1 MTPLR
6 TKLNR
11 PRLRQVHTPRPAL
24 VARLNSGLDGD
35 ITLVTAPAG
44 HGKTSLAVEWAAQSP
59 LPVAWLAL
67 DPSDDDVNVFL
78 SYLVAA
84 IRTLF
89 PDACPTTLALIQDEH
104 SAQSDLL
111 PTIFVNEIDDLPQRF
126 VVVIDDY
133 HEITQPPVHQL
144 LDRVLRRPPA
154 QMHLMLLGR
163 ADPPL
168 SLGRLRAMGLLNE
181 LGVKDLRFNPSEAEA
196 LMQQLTGPLD
206 DRAAALLLQRTEGW
220 VAGLQLASLS
230 LRSAADTTAMLD
242 ILKAENNSY
251 VFDYLFEQVLSQ
263 QPPSVREYLV
273 KTSILDRISPSL
285 ARAVVGPGAAM
296 PTTLVE
302 VERAGLFL
310 NALDNSGEWF
320 TYHTLFRDALRKL
333 LADTYTPAEIAVLH
347 LRASEWFEQHGLI
360 EDAVTHALAG
370 GDPSLAARILAA
382 RIADHLS
389 PEGWRT
395 IDHWLGYLEPPTLAL
410 NPLLLVAKAYVL
422 MYQFKWDAMLPF
434 ISQAEAQLADP
445 DAALDPEHKAMARA
459 FLHWIWAYRWITTL
473 QAQPAYDAARRALA
487 LMPAQYG
494 AASGMILHALA
505 IAMQWL
511 GKAEDAERLLNEAL
525 IAVPAQS
532 TDPQAIFGPLQSLV
546 TLLLAEGYL
555 ARGSQVA
562 EILLQKADEL
572 GAPNMKAWAYLS
584 LGAAA
589 YYGDEALRAIDYFAA
604 AVQLRYSSNPV
615 ASEQCFIGLAL
626 SYQVLGRDDEVR
638 GVLATMLD
646 YHRELALPVLNDD
659 YRALQA
665 RVAILRGDVDTARQW
680 SGHKVSDAGLAIGWL
695 VVPVVANVRVR
706 LVDNPSPA
714 DLDEMLAELDRLLGL
729 LVNLRQPTRQTE
741 LLSLKAAALH
751 KRGRRPEAHQA
762 LDEALALAEPR
773 GLIRPIA
780 DIGLAL
786 EPLLQEKVR
795 AHSSAYLVRLLNAL
809 RPAATAPQ
817 IALPEKPR
825 LTTREREVLALL
837 AQYQTDRVIAATL
850 VISPVTVRTHIENLA
865 GKLGVRGRRAIVN
878 RAREL
883 ALLPGAG

>member
-154 QMHLMLLGR
+154 QMHLMLLGP

-273 KTSILDRISPSL
+273 KTSILDRISPL
-285 ARAVVGPGAAM
+285 
-296 PTTLVE
+296 
-302 VERAGLFL
+302 
-310 NALDNSGEWF
+310 
-320 TYHTLFRDALRKL
+320 
-333 LADTYTPAEIAVLH
+333 
-347 LRASEWFEQHGLI
+347 
-360 EDAVTHALAG
+360 
-370 GDPSLAARILAA
+370 
-382 RIADHLS
+382 
-389 PEGWRT
+389 
-395 IDHWLGYLEPPTLAL
+395 
-410 NPLLLVAKAYVL
+410 
-422 MYQFKWDAMLPF
+422 
-434 ISQAEAQLADP
+434 
-445 DAALDPEHKAMARA
+445 
-459 FLHWIWAYRWITTL
+459 
-473 QAQPAYDAARRALA
+473 
-487 LMPAQYG
+487 
-494 AASGMILHALA
+494 
-505 IAMQWL
+505 
-511 GKAEDAERLLNEAL
+511 
-525 IAVPAQS
+525 
-532 TDPQAIFGPLQSLV
+532 
-546 TLLLAEGYL
+546 L
-555 ARGSQVA
+555 ARGR
-562 EILLQKADEL
+562 
-572 GAPNMKAWAYLS
+572 PCPP
-584 LGAAA
+584 
-589 YYGDEALRAIDYFAA
+589 R
-604 AVQLRYSSNPV
+604 
-615 ASEQCFIGLAL
+615 
-626 SYQVLGRDDEVR
+626 
-638 GVLATMLD
+638 
-646 YHRELALPVLNDD
+646 
-659 YRALQA
+659 
-665 RVAILRGDVDTARQW
+665 W
-680 SGHKVSDAGLAIGWL
+680 S
-695 VVPVVANVRVR
+695 R
-706 LVDNPSPA
+706 
-714 DLDEMLAELDRLLGL
+714 
-729 LVNLRQPTRQTE
+729 
-741 LLSLKAAALH
+741 
-751 KRGRRPEAHQA
+751 
-762 LDEALALAEPR
+762 
-773 GLIRPIA
+773 
-780 DIGLAL
+780 
-786 EPLLQEKVR
+786 
-795 AHSSAYLVRLLNAL
+795 
-809 RPAATAPQ
+809 
-817 IALPEKPR
+817 
-825 LTTREREVLALL
+825 
-837 AQYQTDRVIAATL
+837 
-850 VISPVTVRTHIENLA
+850 
-865 GKLGVRGRRAIVN
+865 
-878 RAREL
+878 
-883 ALLPGAG
+883 